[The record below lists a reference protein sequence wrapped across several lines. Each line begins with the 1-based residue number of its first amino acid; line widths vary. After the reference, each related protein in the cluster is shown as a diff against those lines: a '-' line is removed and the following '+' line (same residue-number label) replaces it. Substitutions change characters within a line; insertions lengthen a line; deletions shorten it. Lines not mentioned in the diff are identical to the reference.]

1 MPFSWLFHSIV
12 SATMMGVSDCRAL
25 PNKNYDPSNDSENR
39 KTPFLNNTDDQT
51 STNNCLAYE

>member
-1 MPFSWLFHSIV
+1 
-12 SATMMGVSDCRAL
+12 MGVSDCRAL